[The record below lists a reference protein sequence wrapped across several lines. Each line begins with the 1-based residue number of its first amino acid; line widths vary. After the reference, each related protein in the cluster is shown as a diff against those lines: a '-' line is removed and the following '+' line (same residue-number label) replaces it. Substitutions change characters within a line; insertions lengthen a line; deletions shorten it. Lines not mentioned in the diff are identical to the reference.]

1 MDIVDYGELLARG
14 IRAVRAGKNE
24 EGKKYLAFAVRAQPR
39 QPQGWLWLAAAC
51 EDPSQ
56 QKDCLMR
63 VINLDAN
70 NLPARILL
78 SRFETPHDTV
88 TPSFAVEAN
97 TQARAFICPQC
108 GGRQRFDPE
117 EQSLTCLNCGT
128 AENLSQTRLAADD
141 EKRLSSAL
149 LKPDAGHWALVEGS
163 IKCEN
168 CGAITTVS
176 PTEKTLRC
184 PFCDSPKIIT
194 QAATPGLASP
204 NAIAPFTF
212 EMKETRQRIKEWLNS
227 KFFIPDDLNQLGR
240 AKELRAIYI
249 PFWTFDG
256 KVELDYDAEVPHEVP
271 DPTRKGGTRTEWA
284 WEKFFFDHRVDDLL
298 VPASSTLTEKDFE
311 KIAPFELKELKE
323 YRPEFLADW
332 QAEIYQVSLA
342 DAAVEARKRIHDNA
356 IHGARRQ
363 ASIRGHRGFNL
374 AQVKVH
380 EPTYKHIL
388 LPLWIGAYTYR
399 GKLFRVFVN
408 GQTGK
413 VGGETPTDW
422 LKVALV
428 VVGALVVVLIVIALI
443 VFFARR

>member
-1 MDIVDYGELLARG
+1 MDIIDYDELLARG
-14 IRAVRAGKNE
+14 IRAARAGKNDDA
-24 EGKKYLAFAVRAQPR
+24 KKYLAFAVRAQPR
-39 QPQGWLWLAAAC
+39 KPQAWLWLAAAC
-51 EDPSQ
+51 EDPAQ
-56 QKDCLMR
+56 QKDCLTR

-78 SRFETPHDTV
+78 SRFETADDTV
-88 TPSFAVEAN
+88 TPSFTVEAN
-97 TQARAFICPQC
+97 AQARAFICPQC

-128 AENLSQTRLAADD
+128 AENLSQTRVAADD
-141 EKRLSSAL
+141 EKHLSSAL
-149 LKPDAGHWALVEGS
+149 LKPDAGNWALVEGS

-194 QAATPGLASP
+194 QAATPGLTSP
-204 NAIAPFTF
+204 HAIAPFTF
-212 EMKETRQRIKEWLNS
+212 EMKETRQRIKGWLNS

-256 KVELDYDAEVPHEVP
+256 KVELDYDAEVPHQVP
-271 DPTRKGGTRTEWA
+271 DPTRKGGTRTEWK

-311 KIAPFELKELKE
+311 KVAPFELKELKE

-356 IHGARRQ
+356 INGARRQ

-374 AQVKVH
+374 AQVKVY

-399 GKLFRVFVN
+399 SKLYRVFVN

-422 LKVALV
+422 VKVALV
-428 VVGALVVVLIVIALI
+428 VVGALVVMMIVIALI
-443 VFFARR
+443 VFFMRR